1 MKRTRVVTASAS
13 GALLALALASCV
25 GMQARLAG
33 DAAVDGLRSL
43 ERYRAR
49 VSERGLLRDD
59 PGAVVVRELVY
70 ERPWRLRAE
79 VVAPAEHAG
88 QLFVTD
94 GSTLTVWWPRFFFGL
109 RLRGLTAPDEDEVE
123 EVARERAEWTLER
136 YDAKWVGESTQAG
149 RDAHV
154 WDYAPRALDSK
165 TRVALPPFRA
175 SLDAEL
181 LLPLRLAVRQP
192 GAGGREWYSM
202 TFDAFDPESPPAPAG
217 TFAFELP
224 PRAIVH
230 EWDLA
235 APGVTLAEAQ
245 AKVSFPILAP
255 SGANQE
261 KIVLSGGDG
270 DPMVAL
276 VLRSGARW
284 LSISE
289 MPNAGPILLPELGL
303 PVKVGSAEGEQEG
316 VLVFAFGFTVLSW
329 SVGQTALT
337 LVGTAPH
344 TELLELAATLRPV
357 TATRAAPAPER
368 DRSGVR
374 RGGRARPC
382 SRWPSWPRAWPSRLR
397 RRRRRT
403 RRLRRRSR
411 SGPWSA

>member
-1 MKRTRVVTASAS
+1 MKRSTLATASAI
-13 GALLALALASCV
+13 ALLAGCAGV
-25 GMQARLAG
+25 QARLAG

-59 PGAVVVRELVY
+59 PSRPPGGVVVRELVY

-79 VVAPAEHAG
+79 VVAPPEHRG

-109 RLRGLTAPDEDEVE
+109 RLRGLTPPDEDEVE
-123 EVARERAEWTLER
+123 EVTRERAEWTLER
-136 YDAKWVGESTQAG
+136 YDATWVGQSIQAG
-149 RDAHV
+149 RDVNV
-154 WDYAPRALDSK
+154 WDYAPKAGQ
-165 TRVALPPFRA
+165 VQPPFRA
-175 SLDAEL
+175 SLDADL
-181 LLPLRLAVRQP
+181 FLPLRLAVKQP
-192 GAGGREWYSM
+192 GPGGREWYSM
-202 TFDAFDPESPPAPAG
+202 TFDTFDVEAPPAPAG
-217 TFAFELP
+217 TFSFELP
-224 PRAIVH
+224 TRAIVH
-230 EWDLA
+230 EWDLG

-255 SGANQE
+255 SGANCE

-270 DPMVAL
+270 DPMLAL

-289 MPNAGPILLPELGL
+289 LPNAGPILLPELGL

-329 SVGQTALT
+329 SVGQTALA

-357 TATRAAPAPER
+357 GATTAAPGER
-368 DRSGVR
+368 E
-374 RGGRARPC
+374 GR
-382 SRWPSWPRAWPSRLR
+382 
-397 RRRRRT
+397 
-403 RRLRRRSR
+403 
-411 SGPWSA
+411 